1 MLSNGMQGRREVQ
14 MANIYEL
21 TGEFLKFSDIASSGE
36 LTEEQSEMLTEALE
50 NLKEDIEYKLEGYC
64 KVRANFKA
72 DIEAIKAEKKR
83 LDEKQKALEN
93 RVKAMEEAMKTA
105 ILAVKP
111 DEPKFKTPLFTVYVQ
126 NNPESVVMD
135 EQYIENVPAEYL
147 RFAEPEIDR
156 KKLLADLKAGKDL
169 EGIAHIEQTKGLRI
183 K

>member
-1 MLSNGMQGRREVQ
+1 

-36 LTEEQSEMLTEALE
+36 LTDEQSAMLTEALE

-72 DIEAIKAEKKR
+72 DIEALKAEKKR

-93 RVKAMEEAMKTA
+93 RVKAMEEAMKMA

-111 DEPKFKTPLFTVYVQ
+111 DEPKIKTPLFSLTVQ

-135 EQYIENVPAEYL
+135 EQYIENIPEEYL
-147 RFAEPEIDR
+147 KFKEPEIDR
-156 KKLLADLKAGKDL
+156 TKIKEDIKAGKDL
-169 EGIAHIEQTKGLRI
+169 EGIAHLEQSKGLRI
-183 K
+183 R

>member
-1 MLSNGMQGRREVQ
+1 

-83 LDEKQKALEN
+83 LDDKQNALEN

-111 DEPKFKTPLFTVYVQ
+111 DEPKFKTPLFSVSVQ

-135 EQYIENVPAEYL
+135 EQYIENIPEEYL
-147 RFAEPEIDR
+147 KFKEPEID
-156 KKLLADLKAGKDL
+156 KTKIKEDIKAGKNL
-169 EGIAHIEQTKGLRI
+169 EGIAHLERSSSLRVR
-183 K
+183 

>member
-1 MLSNGMQGRREVQ
+1 

-126 NNPESVVMD
+126 NNPESVAMD
-135 EQYIENVPAEYL
+135 EPYIENIPAEYL

>member
-1 MLSNGMQGRREVQ
+1 

-72 DIEAIKAEKKR
+72 DIEAIKTEKKR

-126 NNPESVVMD
+126 NNPESVAMD
-135 EQYIENVPAEYL
+135 EPYIENIPDEYL
-147 RFAEPEIDR
+147 KFKEPDIDR
-156 KKLLADLKAGKDL
+156 AKIKEDIKAGKNLD
-169 EGIAHIEQTKGLRI
+169 GIAHLEQTKGLRI
-183 K
+183 R

>member
-1 MLSNGMQGRREVQ
+1 

-21 TGEFLKFSDIASSGE
+21 TGDFLTFSELAEQGE
-36 LTEEQSEMLTEALE
+36 LTEEQEQMLKEALD

-83 LDEKQKALEN
+83 LDDKQKALEK
-93 RVKAMEEAMKTA
+93 RIESLESAMKMA

-111 DEPKFKTPLFTVYVQ
+111 DEPKIKTPLFSLSVRT
-126 NNPESVVMD
+126 NPEKVVMD
-135 EQYIENVPAEYL
+135 VEDINLIPEAYL
-147 RFAEPEIDR
+147 KFKEPEPD
-156 KKLLADLKAGKDL
+156 KTKLKEDIQAGKDL
-169 EGIAHIEQTKGLRI
+169 SGIAHLERTQSVII

>member
-1 MLSNGMQGRREVQ
+1 

-36 LTEEQSEMLTEALE
+36 LTDEQSAMLTEALE

-72 DIEAIKAEKKR
+72 DIEALKAEKKR
-83 LDEKQKALEN
+83 LDDKQKALEN
-93 RVKAMEEAMKTA
+93 RVKAMEEAMKMA

-111 DEPKFKTPLFTVYVQ
+111 DEPKIKTPLFSLTVQ

-135 EQYIENVPAEYL
+135 EQYIENIPEEYL
-147 RFAEPEIDR
+147 KFKEPEIDR
-156 KKLLADLKAGKDL
+156 TKIKEDIKAGKDL
-169 EGIAHIEQTKGLRI
+169 EGIAHLEQSKGLRI
-183 K
+183 R

>member
-1 MLSNGMQGRREVQ
+1 

-21 TGEFLKFSDIASSGE
+21 TGDFLTFSELAEQGE
-36 LTEEQSEMLTEALE
+36 LTEEQEKMLKEALD

-83 LDEKQKALEN
+83 LDDKQKALEN
-93 RVKAMEEAMKTA
+93 RVEAMENAIKMA

-111 DEPKFKTPLFTVYVQ
+111 DEPKIKTPLFSLTVR

-135 EQYIENVPAEYL
+135 VEDVNLIPEAYL
-147 RFAEPEIDR
+147 KFKAPEVD
-156 KKLLADLKAGKDL
+156 KAKLKEAINAGKDL
-169 EGIAHIEQTKGLRI
+169 SGIAHLERTQSVII